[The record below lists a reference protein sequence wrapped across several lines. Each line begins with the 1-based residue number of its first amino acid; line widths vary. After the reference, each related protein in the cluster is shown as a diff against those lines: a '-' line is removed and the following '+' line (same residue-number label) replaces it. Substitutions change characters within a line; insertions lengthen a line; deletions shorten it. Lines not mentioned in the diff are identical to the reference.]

1 MACRYRSGNKRRR
14 VGMRISDTGG
24 VKVLY
29 IFWFYYLLSTGDLSL
44 KLTHESLKLPN
55 IQHYNDIIMNAMAS
69 QINSLTI
76 FYSTVDSGSD
86 QSKHQ
91 SSVPLAFV
99 GESNGHRWIPR
110 GNAEKM
116 FPFDDVIMTLWCND
130 ESDESLVN
138 LSLIQCVS
146 DTLHNP

>member
-29 IFWFYYLLSTGDLSL
+29 IFWFYYLQPTGDLSL

-55 IQHYNDIIMNAMAS
+55 MQHYNDIIMNAMAS
-69 QINSLTI
+69 QINSFTI
-76 FYSTVDSGSD
+76 VYSTVDSGSD
-86 QSKHQ
+86 QRKHQ

-99 GESNGHRWIPR
+99 GGIKRSPVNSPR
-110 GNAEKM
+110 KRRKM